1 MKQINFYIYSIA
13 LGLFFLGCKG
23 AKVVQSNE
31 TLDPKMSVKQIV
43 KKYNKSQSEF
53 TTLQGR
59 LKVEYTQG
67 DRSETHTVTLRMEH
81 DKTIWV
87 NAFLNMVRIKIT
99 PDRVRFYNKLD
110 NSYFD
115 GDYALISDFFG
126 TDLQFKNL
134 QNLLLGEAIFDIKPK
149 EFEKKLHPNS
159 YTIAPK
165 RQNDLFDLLY
175 LINPSYF
182 KLDAQLLSQ
191 SLEQNVL
198 KVQYRSYQNV
208 EGLVLPEQMAITS
221 TNPNEQTTLNLNIKS
236 VSLDQPLRFPFT
248 IPKGFKAIELK

>member
-1 MKQINFYIYSIA
+1 MKKLFYVFVLIVVVFSCKTTKA
-13 LGLFFLGCKG
+13 LKN
-23 AKVVQSNE
+23 SNALE
-31 TLDPKMSVKQIV
+31 ERISVNKIV
-43 KKYNKSQSEF
+43 KNHNKAQSEF
-53 TTLQGR
+53 NTLQAK
-59 LKVEYTQG
+59 LKVIMTQQN
-67 DRSETHTVTLRMEH
+67 RSETHTVTLRIEH

-165 RQNDLFDLLY
+165 LQNDLFDLLY

>member
-1 MKQINFYIYSIA
+1 M
-13 LGLFFLGCKG
+13 
-23 AKVVQSNE
+23 
-31 TLDPKMSVKQIV
+31 
-43 KKYNKSQSEF
+43 
-53 TTLQGR
+53 
-59 LKVEYTQG
+59 
-67 DRSETHTVTLRMEH
+67 
-81 DKTIWV
+81 
-87 NAFLNMVRIKIT
+87 
-99 PDRVRFYNKLD
+99 RFYNKLD